1 MHTIQNPILR
11 RRALSAWLPLIVIL
25 TAFIILSLIY
35 AWVTPPLEASDE
47 LWHVGMVNVI
57 ADTGQLPVQV
67 VGAKTPWMQEGS
79 QPPLHYLI
87 AAALVKPIDR
97 SDFDI
102 VRQPNPHAV
111 AGVPGNV
118 GNKNL
123 VLHATPHP
131 TLQGTALAVY
141 LLRLF
146 SILLGCVTVSAV
158 YATAMELGIDRPM
171 LAVLAAGLTAF
182 NPMFL
187 FITASVNNDNLVTA
201 LNSLV
206 IWQTLRMISYGFST
220 RRSILIAVLVALA
233 SLSKISGLVL
243 VPFVVLAALWTL
255 VAPYFRHQL
264 LVRRS
269 SMVEPFSLDWRGLL
283 TLGAL
288 MAAAWLLIAGWW
300 YLRNLNLYGE
310 IFGTRMMVLVAG
322 ARAEPFTLQ
331 TLLNEFQG
339 FRWGYW
345 GVFGAF
351 NVMTFRWFYDVMD
364 VVTILALFG
373 FLYVFWGSLRTSRKS
388 PENILAIGAQGLFV
402 RLSLF
407 GILLIIASVSV
418 VAWTAQT
425 YASQGRLLFPFIV
438 VISYFLAI
446 GLIILPKLFVSLLQQ
461 KQRRLF
467 WKYVHPN
474 LRLPIAALGVLSL
487 IIPFTSIAPQ
497 YAPPPPLDN
506 LPTSAKG
513 VYARFGDVALVGY
526 ETPDRRYAPGEQVP
540 VTLYW
545 QVNARSTTDLSLY
558 LHAVLDDASTIGKV
572 DSYPGAGR
580 LRTTTWQPGAIY
592 ADSYAIPLEQAA
604 SGVSRLRVQVG
615 WWDYPSGKLVQAVDA
630 NGKPLDSVMLDAGA
644 FAAGK
649 VDQRADNLTPASAR
663 FGGEI
668 ALTGYQLKD
677 NQLTLAWDA
686 LGTLPDDYTV
696 FVQVLDAENK
706 VVGQGDT
713 PPSLPT
719 RYWLP
724 GEHFITT
731 HAINYP
737 EPLPSGTYRL
747 VIGWYRPG
755 DFARLSVD
763 APDSAFAL
771 TTITIP

>member
-1 MHTIQNPILR
+1 MHTIQNPIQR
-11 RRALSAWLPLIVIL
+11 RRTRSAWLPLVVIL

-35 AWVTPPLEASDE
+35 AWATPPLEASDE
-47 LWHVGMVNVI
+47 LWHVGMVNTI

-79 QPPLHYLI
+79 QPPLYYLI

-97 SDFDI
+97 SDFDA

-123 VLHATPHP
+123 VLHDGPHP
-131 TLQGTALAVY
+131 LLQGTALAVY

-146 SILLGCVTVSAV
+146 SILLGCVTVFAV
-158 YATAMELGIDRPM
+158 YATAMELGTDRPM
-171 LAVLAAGLTAF
+171 LALLAAGLTAF

-206 IWQTLRMISYGFST
+206 IWQTLRMIGYGFST

-243 VPFVVLAALWTL
+243 VPFVALAALWIF
-255 VAPYFRHQL
+255 VSPYFRHRSL
-264 LVRRS
+264 LS
-269 SMVEPFSLDWRGLL
+269 HSNKAEPFSLDWRGLL

-288 MAAAWLLIAGWW
+288 LVGAWLLLAGWW
-300 YLRNLNLYGE
+300 YLRNLNLYSE
-310 IFGTRMMVLVAG
+310 LLGTRTMVLVAG
-322 ARAEPFTLQ
+322 ARTEPFTLQ
-331 TLLNEFQG
+331 TLLSEFQG

-351 NVMTFRWFYDVMD
+351 NVMIFRWFYDVMD
-364 VVTILALFG
+364 VLTILALLG
-373 FLYVFWGSLRTSRKS
+373 MVYVFWGSLRTSRKS
-388 PENILAIGAQGLFV
+388 PENILAIAAQFLFV
-402 RLSLF
+402 RLSLL
-407 GILLIIASVSV
+407 GLLLIIASVSV

-438 VISYFLAI
+438 VISCFLAL
-446 GLIILPKLFVSLLQQ
+446 GLIALLKLSVSVLPQ
-461 KQRRLF
+461 KRRRLF
-467 WKYVHPN
+467 WRYIYAN
-474 LRLPIAALGVLSL
+474 LRLPIAALGLLAL
-487 IIPFTSIAPQ
+487 IIPFASIAPQ
-497 YAPPPPLDN
+497 YAPPPPLDK
-506 LPTSAKG
+506 LPDSAKG

-526 ETPDRRYAPGEQVP
+526 ETPDRRYAPDEQVP
-540 VTLYW
+540 ITLYW

-558 LHAVLDDASTIGKV
+558 LHAVLEDASTIGRV

-592 ADSYAIPLEQAA
+592 ADSYAVPLDPSA

-615 WWDYPSGKLVQAVDA
+615 WWDYPSGKLVQPVDSD
-630 NGKPLDSVMLDAGA
+630 GKPLDSVMLDAGA

-649 VDQRADNLTPASAR
+649 VVQSADDLTAASAR

-668 ALTGYQLKD
+668 ALTGYSLND

-686 LGTLPDDYTV
+686 MGTLPDDYTV
-696 FVQVLDAENK
+696 FVQVLDTENRI
-706 VVGQGDT
+706 VGQGDA
-713 PPSLPT
+713 PPPLPT
-719 RYWLP
+719 RYWQP
-724 GEHFITT
+724 GEHFVTT
-731 HAINYP
+731 HTINYP
-737 EPLPSGTYRL
+737 QALQAGTYRL

-763 APDSAFAL
+763 APDNAFPL
-771 TTITIP
+771 TSITIP